1 MTLAS
6 RIDGP
11 ADAPLLVLS
20 GGLGTT
26 TSVWRAQLPGLTE
39 RFRVLRYDLP
49 GHGGSPV
56 PAGPVSVA
64 EIGSAVLGLLDGLEA
79 TRASFCGLSLG
90 GMVGM
95 WLGANAPDRIE
106 RLVLACT
113 GASLGT
119 REAYAQRAA
128 AVRAD
133 GVRITVDGARERW
146 FTPAFRDSAEARR
159 ILDELRTISAEGYAA
174 CAEAVG
180 EFDFHAELAAIRP
193 ATLVVHGEDDPV
205 TPPAVVDA
213 LVEGIPG
220 ARRRAIAHAAHLA
233 NVEQP
238 DAFTAAVLS
247 HLEQKAAA

>member
-11 ADAPLLVLS
+11 PGAPLLVLS

-26 TSVWRAQLPGLTE
+26 TSVWDAQLPGLTE
-39 RFRVLRYDLP
+39 HFRLLRFDLP
-49 GHGGSPV
+49 GHGASPV

-64 EIGSAVLGLLDGLEA
+64 GIGRAVLGLLDDLEA
-79 TRASFCGLSLG
+79 ARVSFCGLSLG
-90 GMVGM
+90 GMIGL
-95 WLGANAPDRIE
+95 WLGANATDRVD

-119 REAYAQRAA
+119 REGYAERAA
-128 AVRAD
+128 AVRAG
-133 GVRITVDGARERW
+133 GVGTTVDGARERW

-159 ILDELRTISAEGYAA
+159 ILDELRTISTEGYAA

-180 EFDFHAELAAIRP
+180 EFDFHAELGAIRP
-193 ATLVVHGEDDPV
+193 PTLVVHGEDDPV

-213 LVEGIPG
+213 LVDGIPG
-220 ARRRAIAHAAHLA
+220 ARRCAIAHAAHLA